1 MRDYKKILANTDP
14 VFVLFLG
21 ACPAVAL
28 SGDIKAALGIGC
40 AALVVMI
47 FSALVMAL
55 IGKKLTERARLVCSV
70 LVTAFFVSVTQQLM
84 GAYLPSV
91 SKLMGVYLAVLA
103 VDLMVFGVVGEEKGA
118 GEAIKDAAKT
128 GVMFL
133 VAVVVLAAVRM
144 LLTGAFI
151 DGLNI
156 AVFGKVSGGLV
167 LFAVELAVLNAVC
180 HGGKKAN
187 GEDK

>member
-40 AALVVMI
+40 AALVVMML
-47 FSALVMAL
+47 SALVMAL
-55 IGKKLTERARLVCSV
+55 IGKKLAERARLVCSV

-84 GAYLPSV
+84 GAFVPAV
-91 SKLMGVYLAVLA
+91 SKMMGVYLAVLA
-103 VDLMVFGVVGEEKGA
+103 VDLMVFGVVGEEKSA
-118 GEAIKDAAKT
+118 GVAIKDAAKT
-128 GVMFL
+128 GVLFL
-133 VAVVVLAAVRM
+133 AAVVVLAALRM

-151 DGLNI
+151 EGLNI
-156 AVFGKVSGGLV
+156 AVFGKVSGGLT
-167 LFAVELAVLNAVC
+167 LFAIELAVINAVC
-180 HGGKKAN
+180 NGKKAN
-187 GEDK
+187 GEEK